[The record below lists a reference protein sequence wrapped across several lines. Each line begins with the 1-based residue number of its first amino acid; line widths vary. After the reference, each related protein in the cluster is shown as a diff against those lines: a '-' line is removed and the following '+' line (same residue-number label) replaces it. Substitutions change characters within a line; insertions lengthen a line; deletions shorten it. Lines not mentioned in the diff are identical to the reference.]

1 MDVHLLSAK
10 VVVFLK
16 NRNALRP
23 NEKRPK
29 EMHKKRER
37 EREREK
43 SLFCFSIQ
51 RRSGFRNIFHQL
63 LLHRRFGMRN
73 ISSLNNLNQQ
83 AISVTPS
90 FVTLHAKL
98 IDVMFLV

>member
-23 NEKRPK
+23 KEKRPK

-37 EREREK
+37 EREKK
-43 SLFCFSIQ
+43 SI
-51 RRSGFRNIFHQL
+51 L
-63 LLHRRFGMRN
+63 LLNTKKIRIQKYFASTVAAQKIWN
-73 ISSLNNLNQQ
+73 
-83 AISVTPS
+83 A
-90 FVTLHAKL
+90 
-98 IDVMFLV
+98 

>member
-23 NEKRPK
+23 KEKRPK

-43 SLFCFSIQ
+43 KSI
-51 RRSGFRNIFHQL
+51 L
-63 LLHRRFGMRN
+63 LLNTKKIRIQKYFASTVAAQKIWN
-73 ISSLNNLNQQ
+73 
-83 AISVTPS
+83 A
-90 FVTLHAKL
+90 
-98 IDVMFLV
+98 